1 MRRNSTK
8 PRQQPTSTPAAPAS
22 TPTSAGGFHAIT
34 TAVKMVSTRLAS
46 STSSSEEMDDGGL
59 NLELPQSPYNPQPT
73 PHQPVTV
80 ITRLA
85 VARNYDQQVLFT
97 STTPLPQS
105 HPVTVITRLA
115 VARQT
120 LPSSSMS
127 KIVKANNVIEE
138 VEPTHVLDLPQE
150 ILCKIFSYLDFK
162 EVGQIRL
169 VSCSILFLM
178 CLFLGVI
185 NYSNEGKPAA
195 PSSRTIILFCLR
207 CSACSISII
216 AGRMLFIHSER
227 YVRGCSR
234 MLLSWQHGI

>member
-8 PRQQPTSTPAAPAS
+8 PRQQPTSTPAASAS
-22 TPTSAGGFHAIT
+22 TSSSAGGFQPIS
-34 TAVKMVSTRLAS
+34 TAVKMVSTRLMS

-59 NLELPQSPYNPQPT
+59 SLELPPSNQLPT

-85 VARNYDQQVLFT
+85 VARNYDQQVPFAT
-97 STTPLPQS
+97 TTPLPQS

-120 LPSSSMS
+120 MPSTSSSIN
-127 KIVKANNVIEE
+127 KIVKANNIVEE

-169 VSCSILFLM
+169 VSYSFLFFHALSFVYF
-178 CLFLGVI
+178 FLGVI
-185 NYSNEGKPAA
+185 NYSNECEPAA
-195 PSSRTIILFCLR
+195 PSSRTEILFCSRLLYLLYF
-207 CSACSISII
+207 I
-216 AGRMLFIHSER
+216 LF
-227 YVRGCSR
+227 
-234 MLLSWQHGI
+234 L